1 VRKIDGR
8 IMIIAGFIILA
19 LGSFLL
25 GEINLDISIS
35 SIIWPNVIMGFA
47 IGMIF
52 VPLTTIAMGSLPN
65 EMIGT
70 ATGLY
75 NLMRGMGGSIGIAV
89 VTTLLARHAQLH
101 QSVMVSHL
109 TPYDPAFRESFHRL
123 TELFSTQCDPVT
135 AMRKAYR
142 STYDILVGQSTLL
155 AFVDN
160 FRLLGYFS
168 LVGVPL
174 TLFFKS
180 VALKRT
186 IRSSIAE

>member
-1 VRKIDGR
+1 
-8 IMIIAGFIILA
+8 
-19 LGSFLL
+19 
-25 GEINLDISIS
+25 
-35 SIIWPNVIMGFA
+35 
-47 IGMIF
+47 
-52 VPLTTIAMGSLPN
+52 
-65 EMIGT
+65 
-70 ATGLY
+70 
-75 NLMRGMGGSIGIAV
+75 
-89 VTTLLARHAQLH
+89 
-101 QSVMVSHL
+101 
-109 TPYDPAFRESFHRL
+109 
-123 TELFSTQCDPVT
+123 
-135 AMRKAYR
+135 MRKAYR

>member
-1 VRKIDGR
+1 
-8 IMIIAGFIILA
+8 M
-19 LGSFLL
+19 
-25 GEINLDISIS
+25 
-35 SIIWPNVIMGFA
+35 
-47 IGMIF
+47 
-52 VPLTTIAMGSLPN
+52 PN